1 MRLPTRGR
9 GQGAREESG
18 SEHAVG
24 RAAGGRKDV
33 RRALCGLVG
42 EDEGQKSEGVAGGL
56 CAVPVFAGGGDEAG
70 AGG

>member
-9 GQGAREESG
+9 GQVARGESG

-24 RAAGGRKDV
+24 RVAGGRKDV
-33 RRALCGLVG
+33 RRALCVLVG
-42 EDEGQKSEGVAGGL
+42 EDEGRIHEGVAGGL
-56 CAVPVFAGGGDEAG
+56 CAVPVWAGGGDEAG